1 MKHKL
6 TRELVGPIDYNPSI
20 NQLWKRFQELGQYTG
35 DGVRDDII
43 DSWENSKKLGIS
55 PFQNRIQEII
65 NENELKDRLEKNEE
79 LLTYA
84 TPKINKLSDI
94 LIESKTMLS
103 IADNHG
109 TVLYSSGERN
119 VLKKAEKINIFNGGT
134 WSEQSA
140 GTNAVGLVLKKK
152 QFSQVLFS
160 EHYCEKHHDWFC
172 VAFPILYPFTNEL
185 LGIMN
190 IAGYE
195 IQMNSQKIKYIVSE
209 AKNISK
215 SINHYFFKYALSNHL
230 FLNTALEGVEDAV
243 FIVNGGKSIVDK
255 NDAARSH
262 SILSNIQTLKNIPKL
277 DSLIDFVLQN
287 GQQILREEVSMDKN
301 KQKFICSIY
310 PVTFQTENLGAVI
323 FFRKNTES
331 PTLISQKPTITRST
345 HSNTTRYSFDDMIGS
360 SKEFTDVVKKARK
373 ASLIDSTLFLSGE
386 TGTGKELFAQ
396 SIHQAS
402 NRSNKPFVAINC
414 GAVPHGLLES
424 ELFGYE
430 PGAFT
435 GAKSK
440 GSPGKF
446 ELAQGGTIFL
456 DEIGDMPL
464 NLQVHLLRLLE
475 ERVVTRLGGD
485 KLIPLDVRVFAATHK
500 NLKEA
505 VQKGEFREDL
515 LYRLH
520 VIQLRIPALR
530 ERIGD
535 VPALVHHF
543 IKKMSGEF
551 GKRDIV
557 VQSDTMQYL
566 TQYHW
571 PGNIRELK
579 NVVQQSLFNMEGN
592 SLSPFDLPP
601 ELLEGPV
608 VEDEKVRLI
617 EAMIKED
624 GNVTNAAKILDISR
638 ATMYRKIK
646 QYQLTAEDWN
656 SKKVKSQI

>member
-1 MKHKL
+1 M
-6 TRELVGPIDYNPSI
+6 EYNRSI
-20 NQLWKRFQELGQYTG
+20 NKIWRQYQELGQYTG
-35 DGVRDDII
+35 EEICIDII
-43 DSWENSKKLGIS
+43 NSWENSKKLGIS
-55 PFQNRIQEII
+55 PYQNKINEII
-65 NENELKDRLEKNEE
+65 THNDLNERLEKNKE
-79 LLTYA
+79 LLTVA
-84 TPKINKLSDI
+84 TPQIKNLSDI
-94 LIESKTMLS
+94 LNESKTMFS
-103 IADNHG
+103 ITDHHG
-109 TVLYSSGERN
+109 TVLYSEGEKD
-119 VLKKAEKINIFNGGT
+119 VLKKAEKINIFTGGT
-134 WSEQSA
+134 WSEKSA
-140 GTNAVGLVLKKK
+140 GTNAVGLALKTK
-152 QFSQVLFS
+152 QHSQVLFS
-160 EHYCEKHHDWFC
+160 EHYCEKNHEWFC
-172 VAFPILYPFTNEL
+172 AAFPILYPFTNDL
-185 LGIMN
+185 LGVIN
-190 IAGYE
+190 IAGCNN
-195 IQMNSQKIKYIVSE
+195 QLTQQNIKFIFSE
-209 AKNISK
+209 ANHISK
-215 SINHYFFKYALSNHL
+215 SINQYFFKYALRNHL

-243 FIVNGGKSIVDK
+243 FIVNGGKSIVEK
-255 NDAARSH
+255 NAAARSH
-262 SILSNIQTLKNIPKL
+262 SLLSDIQTLNSIPKL
-277 DSLIDFVLQN
+277 NSLVEFVLHN
-287 GQQILREEVSMDKN
+287 GQQVLREEVSVNHKN

-310 PVTFQTENLGAVI
+310 PVTFQDEILGAVI
-323 FFRKNTES
+323 FFRKNTELS
-331 PTLISQKPTITRST
+331 ISKPQKRTLIRS
-345 HSNTTRYSFDDMIGS
+345 SDSKSTRYSFDDMIGS
-360 SKEFTDVVKKARK
+360 SKEFTDIVKKARK
-373 ASLIDSTLFLSGE
+373 ATIIDSTLFLSGE

-402 NRSNKPFVAINC
+402 NRSDKPFVAINC

-430 PGAFT
+430 SGAFT

-464 NLQVHLLRLLE
+464 DLQVHLLRLLE

-485 KLIPLDVRVFAATHK
+485 KSIPLDVRVIAATHK

-515 LYRLH
+515 LYRLR

-557 VQSDTMQYL
+557 VQVDTMQYL

-579 NVVQQSLFNMEGN
+579 NVIQQSLFNMEGN

-608 VEDEKVRLI
+608 EEDEKERLI

-646 QYQLTAEDWN
+646 QYQLTAEDWK
-656 SKKVKSQI
+656 SKKVKRQI